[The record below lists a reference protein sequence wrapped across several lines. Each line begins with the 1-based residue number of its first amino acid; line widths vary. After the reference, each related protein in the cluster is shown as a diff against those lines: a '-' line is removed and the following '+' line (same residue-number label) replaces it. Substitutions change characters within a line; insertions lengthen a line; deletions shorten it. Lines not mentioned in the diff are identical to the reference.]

1 LSAEPGGAVNGVGG
15 VAVTVVPW
23 DDDDVARLRDEQQA
37 EIATRYDGQGDI
49 EAVLPAEEML
59 ATVALTVGG
68 DVVGCGALRD
78 GTKYGDGFGE
88 LKRMYV
94 RPQWRRRGLSRQV
107 VAALEAIAVEN
118 GMRRLIMETGVR
130 QHEAVGLYRSSGYRR
145 IANFGP
151 YTDVPTS
158 ICYGRW
164 LVPDA
169 GMRVLVVN
177 GTVGAGK
184 TAVADAAADLLRER
198 EVPHAWLDVDV
209 FRRVWPRPDGDPF
222 AQQMVFEQLAV
233 IAPILR
239 ARGYR
244 HVVLAEV
251 VEDAADRERYEAAF
265 DGADV
270 AIVRVTA
277 SEATRL
283 ARVAAR
289 ETDEHWRYWHLAR
302 TVELEA
308 ILAAAGVDDAVV
320 DNETRPLREV
330 AAEVLAAAGW

>member
-1 LSAEPGGAVNGVGG
+1 MNGVGG

-37 EIATRYDGQGDI
+37 EIYQRYEQRDI
-49 EAVLPAEEML
+49 EPDLPPEEML
-59 ATVALTVGG
+59 GTLLVTVDGEVA
-68 DVVGCGALRD
+68 GCGSLRD
-78 GTKYGDGFGE
+78 VGQHAGPSGGGNGEGYGE

-94 RPQWRRRGLSRQV
+94 RPPLRGRGLGGRILAELVRIAKAGGLTRLILETGELQPEAIRLYRRG
-107 VAALEAIAVEN
+107 
-118 GMRRLIMETGVR
+118 GF
-130 QHEAVGLYRSSGYRR
+130 RR
-145 IANFGP
+145 IANYGP

-184 TAVADAAADLLRER
+184 TAVADAAAELLRER
-198 EVPHAWLDVDV
+198 EVPHAWLDADV
-209 FRRVWPRPDGDPF
+209 FRRVWPRPEGDPF
-222 AQQMVFEQLAV
+222 AQQVLFEHLAV
-233 IAPILR
+233 IAPNLQ

-289 ETDEHWRYWHLAR
+289 ETDEHWRDWHLAR

-308 ILAAAGVDDAVV
+308 ILVATALDDAVV
-320 DNETRPLREV
+320 DNDGRPLRDV

>member
-1 LSAEPGGAVNGVGG
+1 MNGVGG

-37 EIATRYDGQGDI
+37 EIYQRYQQRDI
-49 EAVLPAEEML
+49 EPDLPPEEML
-59 ATVALTVGG
+59 GTLLVTVDGEVA
-68 DVVGCGALRD
+68 GCGSLRD
-78 GTKYGDGFGE
+78 GMRYGEGYGE

-94 RPQWRRRGLSRQV
+94 RPPLRGRGLGGRILAELVRIAQAGGLGRLILETGELQPEAIRLYRRG
-107 VAALEAIAVEN
+107 
-118 GMRRLIMETGVR
+118 GF
-130 QHEAVGLYRSSGYRR
+130 RR
-145 IANFGP
+145 IRNYGP

-164 LVPDA
+164 LVPEA
-169 GMRVLVVN
+169 GTRVLVVN

-184 TAVADAAADLLRER
+184 TAVADAAAELLRER
-198 EVPHAWLDVDV
+198 EVPHAWLDADA
-209 FRRVWPRPDGDPF
+209 FRRVWPAPDGDPF
-222 AQQMVFEQLAV
+222 AQQVVFEQLAA
-233 IAPILR
+233 IAANLR

-244 HVVLAEV
+244 HVLLADV
-251 VEDAADRERYEAAF
+251 VEDATDRESYEAAF

-277 SEATRL
+277 SESTRL
-283 ARVAAR
+283 ARVAVR
-289 ETDEHWRYWHLAR
+289 ETDEQWRDWHLAR

-308 ILAAAGVDDAVV
+308 ILAAAALDDAVV
-320 DNETRPLREV
+320 DNDGRPVRDV

>member
-1 LSAEPGGAVNGVGG
+1 MNGVGG

-37 EIATRYDGQGDI
+37 EIYQRYQQRDI
-49 EAVLPAEEML
+49 EPDLLPEEML
-59 ATVALTVGG
+59 GTLLVTVDGEAA
-68 DVVGCGALRD
+68 GCGSLRD
-78 GTKYGDGFGE
+78 GMGYGEGYGE

-94 RPQWRRRGLSRQV
+94 RPPLRGRGLGGRILAELVRIAKAGGLTRLILETGELQPEAIRLYRRG
-107 VAALEAIAVEN
+107 
-118 GMRRLIMETGVR
+118 GF
-130 QHEAVGLYRSSGYRR
+130 RR
-145 IANFGP
+145 IANYGP

-177 GTVGAGK
+177 GSVGTGK
-184 TAVADAAADLLRER
+184 TAVADAAAELLRER

-222 AQQMVFEQLAV
+222 AQQVVLGHLAA
-233 IAPILR
+233 IAPNLQ

-270 AIVRVTA
+270 AIVRVIA

-289 ETDEHWRYWHLAR
+289 ETDEHWRDWHLAR

-308 ILAAAGVDDAVV
+308 ILVATALDDAVV
-320 DNETRPLREV
+320 DNDGRPVRDV

>member
-1 LSAEPGGAVNGVGG
+1 MNGVGG
-15 VAVTVVPW
+15 VAVSVVPW

-59 ATVALTVGG
+59 ATVAMTVDG

-78 GTKYGDGFGE
+78 GTKYGEGFGE

-94 RPQWRRRGLSRQV
+94 RPEWRRRGLSRQV

-118 GMRRLIMETGVR
+118 GMRRLILETGVR

-145 IANFGP
+145 IRNFGP

-184 TAVADAAADLLRER
+184 TAVAGAAADLLRER
-198 EVPHAWLDVDV
+198 EVPHAWLDADV

-222 AQQMVFEQLAV
+222 AQQVVFEHLAV
-233 IAPILR
+233 IAPNLQ

-244 HVVLAEV
+244 YVVLAEV

-289 ETDEHWRYWHLAR
+289 EDDEHWRAWHLAR

-308 ILAAAGVDDAVV
+308 VLVAAALDDAVV
-320 DNETRPLREV
+320 DNDGRPVRDV